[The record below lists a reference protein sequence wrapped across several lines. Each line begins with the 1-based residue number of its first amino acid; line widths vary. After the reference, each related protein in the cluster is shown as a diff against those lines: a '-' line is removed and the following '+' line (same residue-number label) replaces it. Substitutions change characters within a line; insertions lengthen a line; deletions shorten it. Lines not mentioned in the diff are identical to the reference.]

1 MIKYIISCKL
11 HTYTENKK
19 CKESENMGKKNKKK
33 SILFYRLN
41 VNLNKKKQT
50 NRIFPQNKQLER
62 KGDKNTQDWLT

>member
-41 VNLNKKKQT
+41 VNLNKKNKQT
-50 NRIFPQNKQLER
+50 EYSLRTNSLREKETKILKT
-62 KGDKNTQDWLT
+62 G